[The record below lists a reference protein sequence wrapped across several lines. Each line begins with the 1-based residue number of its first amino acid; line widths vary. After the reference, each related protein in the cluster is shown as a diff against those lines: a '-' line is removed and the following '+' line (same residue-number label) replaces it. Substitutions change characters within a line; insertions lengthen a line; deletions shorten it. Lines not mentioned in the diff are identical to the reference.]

1 MSVITNL
8 VNSGLG
14 GGFWV
19 ALASVLGFVVNT
31 VILYR
36 LYDDAFPQEQSQ
48 NDDISRK
55 VLTDTQLETSL
66 ENMDFE
72 TRQRIR
78 YIIQLEREVISECT
92 AKDVAE
98 YASSDLRSL
107 AGQLSP
113 LLTRAILLA
122 QKRKQLQRYL
132 DNVDDHALQNL
143 SRSLEERIAKAA
155 DPVAHSQL
163 EQALKARQQEMET
176 YQSIA
181 QAAGRIDGQLE
192 NIEATMASW
201 KAKIIRIKTAEL
213 ASSTSVGQDLHQEL
227 SSLSSEVDMLDRSVR
242 EALEEETLITRPT
255 T

>member
-1 MSVITNL
+1 MSLTPFIGVAVLESLIVIYCL
-8 VNSGLG
+8 RLEGFLG
-14 GGFWV
+14 G
-19 ALASVLGFVVNT
+19 SIHPSKSDQT
-31 VILYR
+31 
-36 LYDDAFPQEQSQ
+36 
-48 NDDISRK
+48 K
-55 VLTDTQLETSL
+55 LTDAQVEASL

-92 AKDVAE
+92 AKDVAD
-98 YASSDLRSL
+98 YASSDLTTL

-113 LLTRAILLA
+113 LLTRAIQLA

-132 DNVDDHALQNL
+132 DNVDDHALL
-143 SRSLEERIAKAA
+143 SYCHSLEDRIAKAT
-155 DPVAHSQL
+155 DPVARSQL
-163 EQALKARQQEMET
+163 DQALKARQQEMET

-181 QAAGRIDGQLE
+181 QAVGRIDGQLE

-227 SSLSSEVDMLDRSVR
+227 SNLSSEVDMLDRSVR
-242 EALEEETLITRPT
+242 EALEEETLITRYPT
-255 T
+255 